1 METEYSAICIGRE
14 AKQKLGLGILLW
26 LQLEKKRVKKYLKI
40 VYFKE
45 RILVFYTKILF
56 QKIMRNFETMD
67 PQM

>member
-1 METEYSAICIGRE
+1 METEYSAIYIGRE

-45 RILVFYTKILF
+45 RILVFYTKK
-56 QKIMRNFETMD
+56 KIMSNFETMD

>member
-1 METEYSAICIGRE
+1 METEYSAIYIGRE

>member
-1 METEYSAICIGRE
+1 METEYSAIYIGRE

-26 LQLEKKRVKKYLKI
+26 MQLEKKRVKKYLKI

-45 RILVFYTKILF
+45 RILVFYTKK
-56 QKIMRNFETMD
+56 KIMRNFETMD

>member
-1 METEYSAICIGRE
+1 METEYSAIYIGRE

-40 VYFKE
+40 VYFE

>member
-1 METEYSAICIGRE
+1 METEYSAIYIGRE

-45 RILVFYTKILF
+45 RILVFYTKK
-56 QKIMRNFETMD
+56 KIMRNFETMD